1 MHDSPM
7 SATGRSAAQPPP
19 SEPRSDQDD
28 VDYRNNVKTMAVVL
42 AAIVITIFAALLV
55 STYLPPA
62 AVTFQPSVSVPSAQ
76 GFTLNLSVN
85 ATSVPQGG
93 EVNIT
98 SWAQSTDRMIDNVTA
113 QDAWGVG
120 EPGLWFSKCGEP
132 VGIGIMQ
139 GYYTA
144 DNFTQGTLMPLGN
157 APGSCTATLPRYF
170 LFEYDTSKALVVE
183 NSTGYTWT
191 IGASTTTSS
200 TLAKGVYTVIAADE
214 WGDVVLTNF
223 QVT

>member
-1 MHDSPM
+1 M

-19 SEPRSDQDD
+19 SETRPSQDD

-42 AAIVITIFAALLV
+42 AAIVITVFAALLI
-55 STYLPPA
+55 STTLPPT
-62 AVTFQPSVSVPSAQ
+62 AVSFQPSVSVPSAQ
-76 GFTLNLSVN
+76 GFTLNLTVN
-85 ATSVPQGG
+85 ATSIPQGG
-93 EVNIT
+93 EVNVT

-113 QDAWGVG
+113 QDVWGVD

-144 DNFTQGTLMPLGN
+144 GNYTQGTFTPLGT
-157 APGSCTATLPRYF
+157 APGSCAASPPRYF
-170 LFEYDTSKALVVE
+170 LFEYGTSKALVVE
-183 NSTGYTWT
+183 SNTGYTWT
-191 IGASTTTSS
+191 IGASTTTPP
-200 TLAKGVYTVIAADE
+200 TLTKGVYTVIAADE